1 MTSFQRIPLEE
12 IMDERSIFVSISMIR
27 FKAITIIRFPPR
39 FTCGEWTKRGPFLVN
54 DGKRTVIRVMKRPL
68 RINVR
73 YRVTILCTSK
83 SATTPGT
90 QTMREVVKRD
100 WNRGKV

>member
-1 MTSFQRIPLEE
+1 
-12 IMDERSIFVSISMIR
+12 
-27 FKAITIIRFPPR
+27 
-39 FTCGEWTKRGPFLVN
+39 
-54 DGKRTVIRVMKRPL
+54 MKRPL

-100 WNRGKV
+100 WNRRKVRRIKEARILDVGWIST